1 MNRLLSLFLV
11 LLAVALF
18 TRVDYFFFLLYSL
31 FGIYFVGRFW
41 ARRSVAAVQLS
52 RRHEQR
58 IFLGETLPIQVG
70 VHNRGW
76 LPVLWLQIS
85 DSVPAEINP
94 GPAFRQVISLLPRE
108 RLTLQYT
115 LIGHRRGYY
124 RLGPLDAQGGDLLGS
139 ATYEYR
145 YNGDDFII
153 VYPKI
158 VALRSLR
165 LPSQSPFG
173 ALPCRERIFE
183 DPTRIQGVRA
193 YQPGDPLHRMD
204 WKTSARVGSYQV
216 RRYEPAISLQTALFL
231 NLRLEDYSPRSRFQ
245 ATELGIVVA
254 SSLAVHLTEKRQVVG
269 LVTNGCDP
277 LEDAGSDGKPR
288 GHIPSLPPRKGRTH
302 LLHLLDLLARVGA
315 SAEEGAAPFVQL
327 LSQQSL
333 GLPWGSTVV
342 AITAAEAPGLLDT
355 LLALR
360 RRGLFVVLVLTDPQP
375 GFDSTA
381 RRAEQIGVQTFRIWN
396 ERDLDIWR

>member
-11 LLAVALF
+11 LLAAALF
-18 TRVDYFFFLLYSL
+18 TRVDYFFFLLYAL

-41 ARRSVAAVQLS
+41 ARRSVAAVQLH

-58 IFLGETLPIQVG
+58 VFLGESLPIQVD

-85 DSVPAEINP
+85 DGVPAEINP
-94 GPAFRQVISLLPRE
+94 GPAFRQVLSLLPRE
-108 RLTLQYT
+108 RRTLRYT

-124 RLGPLDAQGGDLLGS
+124 RLGPFDALGGDLLGS
-139 ATYEYR
+139 VTYEHR
-145 YNGDDFII
+145 YNGDDFLI

-158 VALRSLR
+158 VALRTLG

-173 ALPCRERIFE
+173 TLPSRERLFE
-183 DPTRIQGVRA
+183 DPTRIHGVRA
-193 YQPGDPLHRMD
+193 YQPGDPLHRID
-204 WKTSARVGSYQV
+204 WKTSARVGAYQV

-231 NLRLEDYSPRSRFQ
+231 NLRLEDYSQRSRFQ
-245 ATELGIVVA
+245 ATELGITVA
-254 SSLAVHLTEKRQVVG
+254 SSLAVHLTEKRQAVG

-277 LEDAGSDGKPR
+277 LDDAGSEAKPL
-288 GHIPSLPPRKGRTH
+288 GNTPSLPPRKGREH
-302 LLHLLDLLARVGA
+302 LLHILDLLARIGV
-315 SAEEGAAPFVQL
+315 SSEEGTTPFAQI

-342 AITAAEAPGLLDT
+342 AITATEAPGLLDT

-375 GFDSTA
+375 GFDSVA
-381 RRAEQIGVQTFRIWN
+381 RRAEQIGVQAVRIWS